1 MHGVYEAKAL
11 SHTAALNEFFD
22 LRRDVDESASIRHF
36 EPKMLSERFQCRSKE
51 YLFLRK
57 AATADRVVA
66 ARSPQGEERLLWFSW
81 VPDFLILIK

>member
-36 EPKMLSERFQCRSKE
+36 EPKMFSERFHI
-51 YLFLRK
+51 
-57 AATADRVVA
+57 
-66 ARSPQGEERLLWFSW
+66 GE
-81 VPDFLILIK
+81 VDG